1 MEKPHLDMEPQ
12 SEPSLRP
19 QSFCRMPCQSTV
31 SRNACQTVTFVT
43 HSTDCNCSM
52 ASNALDKLRLAKGK
66 QEFEARM
73 NEADEIR
80 SEELE
85 VQRRKIKKA
94 KKKKR
99 SCKIIIVGDS
109 GTGKTCLISRF
120 VYQIF
125 DEMVTPLLL
134 NCTLYPAFAS

>member
-1 MEKPHLDMEPQ
+1 
-12 SEPSLRP
+12 
-19 QSFCRMPCQSTV
+19 
-31 SRNACQTVTFVT
+31 
-43 HSTDCNCSM
+43 M
-52 ASNALDKLRLAKGK
+52 ASNALDELRLAKGK